1 MTTDRLFVIL
11 IVMLI
16 PMTGCF
22 GAIGDAEADED
33 DDNEIKMYSVGG
45 EWNVSTLTEENNRYT
60 VHEFTTQPYELVK
73 VHYFDHNLETGV
85 AELYTECG
93 SGSQKYQATNSY
105 DYLYHYANSG
115 CTHTVKL
122 GTNSF
127 SDTVGFSLVYSI
139 HEVQGLQ
146 PSVALS

>member
-11 IVMLI
+11 LVMLI

-22 GAIGDAEADED
+22 GAIGDAEADEND
-33 DDNEIKMYSVGG
+33 GNEIKMYSVGG
-45 EWNVSTLTEENNRYT
+45 DWNVSTLTEENNKYT
-60 VHEFTTQPYELVK
+60 VHTFTTRLNELVK

-105 DYLYHYANSG
+105 DYLYHASSM
-115 CTHTVKL
+115 CRHTVKL
-122 GTNSF
+122 MTNGF
-127 SDTVGFSLVYSI
+127 SDWIGFSLVYSI
-139 HEVQGLQ
+139 HEVETLQ
-146 PSVALS
+146 PSVA